1 MNLESK
7 SLRCRTDEF
16 SIQYTL
22 EGSKRFFIRLDT
34 DKSEQGKLIFT
45 DITFDYGES
54 TFASEAFCSILVG
67 FLKENIDIIV
77 YDIAPNEENLAD
89 KNSEIVINYDRIIEM
104 IRRSLTKLN
113 YRILKSNLNY
123 RLDRFDIMLSS
134 EVAGGIL

>member
-1 MNLESK
+1 M
-7 SLRCRTDEF
+7 
-16 SIQYTL
+16 
-22 EGSKRFFIRLDT
+22 
-34 DKSEQGKLIFT
+34 
-45 DITFDYGES
+45 
-54 TFASEAFCSILVG
+54 
-67 FLKENIDIIV
+67 